1 MTQVEILE
9 LTRRRFVEH
18 MAPFHGWIRSI
29 VNLSAGALTLLV
41 GLQGQYV
48 GPHSKGLWL
57 LRLSWGILA
66 STILTGVFALMS
78 EWRTPL
84 DAGMK
89 LYKVLKDEGVESA
102 NRYLADNPIYSP
114 RNSLR
119 AAVPITFFLFCSSV
133 VSIAVFAI
141 WNLGS

>member
-1 MTQVEILE
+1 MTELEIRE
-9 LTRRRFVEH
+9 IARRRFVEH
-18 MAPFHGWIRSI
+18 MAPFHNWIRSI

-48 GPHSKGLWL
+48 GPHSQGLWL

-84 DAGMK
+84 DAGMN
-89 LYKVLKDEGVESA
+89 LWKVLREDGVESA
-102 NRYLADNPIYSP
+102 NRYLEDNPMYSP
-114 RNSLR
+114 RKSLQ
-119 AAVPITFFLFCSSV
+119 AAVLATFFLFCFSV